1 MREPLPPLGP
11 REPETE
17 RPGLIP
23 SAGRFLLRAIGEL
36 VETVLP
42 ALLIALLIN
51 LFLAQATVVE
61 GQSMEPTLHNHE
73 RVIVE
78 KISYRLHPPRRG
90 DVIVLQSPNGDGLLI
105 KRVVGLPGE
114 EVSVEDGQVIIDGQ
128 PLEEPWSVQVGGAD
142 FPPTTIPPDHVFVLG
157 DNRPHSNDSRTF
169 GPVSIDRIVG
179 RAWLIYWP
187 LDEIGQVD

>member
-1 MREPLPPLGP
+1 MEGPLPPLNSS
-11 REPETE
+11 EPE
-17 RPGLIP
+17 RKPGLVP
-23 SAGRFLLRAIGEL
+23 RAGRFLLRLVREI

-61 GQSMEPTLHNHE
+61 GQSMEPTLHDHE

-78 KISYRLHPPRRG
+78 KVSYRLHPPRRG
-90 DVIVLQSPNGDGLLI
+90 DVVVLRNPGGEGLLI
-105 KRVVGLPGE
+105 KRVVALPGE
-114 EVSVEDGQVIIDGQ
+114 EVAVQEGHVIIDGR

-142 FPPTTIPPDHVFVLG
+142 LPPTTVPPDHVFVLG

-169 GPVSIDRIVG
+169 GPVPIDQIVG

-187 LDEIGQVD
+187 LDQVGRVD